1 MEVALRRVE
10 FAAFVI
16 GAAVLSASAQERI
29 PAGPPTNG
37 PTFDAVSIKRN
48 TSQVVT
54 RRSVGEQ
61 PGGVFMLS
69 AMAIAPVIRTAYPA
83 DTSDLIGAPD
93 WVLSETY
100 DLTAR
105 ANRDVPRGQMEA
117 MLRTMLAER
126 FKLAVH
132 YEMQE
137 RPVYALVLARSDG
150 RLGPNL
156 KRSDLDCDAI
166 QAARRAGSK
175 DPVPE
180 TSNGAPACGMSM
192 SGGTGMEVMMGA
204 QPLSRLASSFGSGP
218 GRIVVDKTGLKGNYD
233 VKLRYMDRPSQNP
246 PPDEPPNVFTAVE
259 EQLGL
264 KLQPDRAML
273 KVLVID
279 RIERPSEN

>member
-1 MEVALRRVE
+1 M
-10 FAAFVI
+10 
-16 GAAVLSASAQERI
+16 LSASAQERI
-29 PAGPPTNG
+29 PAGPPPNG

-48 TSQVVT
+48 TSDVVT

-61 PGGVFMLS
+61 PGGVFILS
-69 AMAIAPVIRTAYPA
+69 AMAIAPVIRSAYPA

-93 WVLSETY
+93 WVLREIY

-105 ANRDVPRGQMEA
+105 ANRDVAREQMEA
-117 MLRTMLAER
+117 MLRAMLAER

-137 RPVYALVLARSDG
+137 RPVYALVVARPDG
-150 RLGPNL
+150 RLGPDIR
-156 KRSDLDCDAI
+156 RSDLDCDAI

-175 DPVPE
+175 DPAPA

-192 SGGTGMEVMMGA
+192 SAGTGIEVMIGA
-204 QPLSRLASSFGSGP
+204 QPLSRLASSFGSVS

-233 VKLRYMDRPSQNP
+233 VKLRYIDRPSQNP
-246 PPDEPPNVFTAVE
+246 PADEPPGIFTAVE

-279 RIERPSEN
+279 SIERPTDN